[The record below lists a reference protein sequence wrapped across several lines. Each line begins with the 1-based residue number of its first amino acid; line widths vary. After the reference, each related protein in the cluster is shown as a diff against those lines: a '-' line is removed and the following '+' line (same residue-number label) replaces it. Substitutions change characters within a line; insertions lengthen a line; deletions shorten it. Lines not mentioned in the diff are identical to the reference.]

1 MSKQKLSPE
10 AKAAKKKRDLEAA
23 NSRYRERMRAD
34 TQKKRRNAEKKH
46 GKAWLKG
53 KDYDHEDGHF
63 ESVKRN
69 RGNDGNGTKSEG
81 SLKRNRS
88 KRKKK

>member
-1 MSKQKLSPE
+1 MKLSLK
-10 AKAAKKKRDLEAA
+10 AKRDKAKRDLKAAKTPARRKKKAENQR
-23 NSRYRERMRAD
+23 
-34 TQKKRRNAEKKH
+34 KRRAAVKKH

-53 KDYDHEDGHF
+53 KDYDHEDKKF

-69 RGNDGNGTKSEG
+69 RGNDGNGTKKEG
-81 SLKRNRS
+81 KKT